1 MHPTIHV
8 EAVEGDAIRGWREC
22 YRREMDC
29 QIIHDS
35 IHGRPGWTQEYLLRV
50 GGDPVGHGSLAIGGP
65 WRDHPSLYEVYVDPL
80 HRPRTFDLLE
90 ALLEVSNASRIEIQ
104 SNDPLGSVLV
114 HTYARDVRSESILF
128 EDGGDTRQTVAK
140 AVFRL
145 ATAEEAPDVSEEQR
159 RWRGVIEVDG
169 AVAAMGG
176 VLFHYNP
183 PYGDIYMEVLEAHRR
198 RGLGSL
204 MVQEL
209 KRRCREEGFVPAARC
224 NPSNV
229 ASRRTLQKAG
239 FVPCG
244 HILKGDVV
252 AT

>member
-1 MHPTIHV
+1 MKPKIQVQAV
-8 EAVEGDAIRGWREC
+8 EADEIRGWRES

-35 IHGRPGWTQEYLLRV
+35 IHGRPGWTQEYLLAV
-50 GGDPVGHGSLAIGGP
+50 AGEPAGYGSLAIGGP
-65 WRDHPSLYEVYVDPL
+65 WRDHPTLYEVYVDPP

-90 ALLEVSNASRIEIQ
+90 ALIEVSEASRIEIQ

-128 EDGGDTRQTVAK
+128 EDGSDTHHTVAE
-140 AVFRL
+140 AVFRR
-145 ATAEEAPDVSEEQR
+145 ATAEEAPDVSDEQR
-159 RWRGVIEVDG
+159 RWRAVIEVDG
-169 AVAAMGG
+169 EVAAMGG

-183 PYGDIYMEVLEAHRR
+183 PYGDIYMEVLEGHRR

-209 KRRCREEGFVPAARC
+209 KRRCREHGVVPAARC
-224 NPSNV
+224 NPSNL
-229 ASRRTLQKAG
+229 ASRRTLQSAG

-244 HILKGDVV
+244 HILKGDVIR
-252 AT
+252 T